1 MANAAARMRL
11 LRERR
16 REGVVCMCQ
25 IPIYVED
32 IQALVKADRL
42 KDGATGDRAAIAE
55 AVEYLLD
62 AWGRGEL

>member
-11 LRERR
+11 LRARR
-16 REGVVCMCQ
+16 REGVVCVALV
-25 IPIYVED
+25 PIYVED
-32 IQALVKADRL
+32 IEALVKADRL
-42 KDGATGDRAAIAE
+42 KEEATADRAAIAE